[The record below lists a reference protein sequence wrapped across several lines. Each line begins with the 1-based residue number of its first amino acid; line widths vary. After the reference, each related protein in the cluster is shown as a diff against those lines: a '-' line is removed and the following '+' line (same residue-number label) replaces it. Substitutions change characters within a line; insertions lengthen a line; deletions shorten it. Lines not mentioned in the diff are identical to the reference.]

1 MSTTV
6 VDDVELEAALEVGE
20 DRALDDR
27 RLSIAFN
34 QPRHSEDIKG
44 SDVETQSWRMRE
56 RMKTVRSE
64 KNNTQKKYYQLL
76 IAMSKIMYKQWP
88 MF

>member
-20 DRALDDR
+20 DLALDDR

-44 SDVETQSWRMRE
+44 SDVETQSL
-56 RMKTVRSE
+56 RMK
-64 KNNTQKKYYQLL
+64 KK
-76 IAMSKIMYKQWP
+76 
-88 MF
+88 

>member
-1 MSTTV
+1 VSNLNVSATV

-20 DRALDDR
+20 DLALDDR

-34 QPRHSEDIKG
+34 LPRHAEDIKG

-56 RMKTVRSE
+56 RMKTVSSE
-64 KNNTQKKYYQLL
+64 IL
-76 IAMSKIMYKQWP
+76 
-88 MF
+88 